1 MKKRFKQLVSLLFS
15 LIMMMTLFSTTI
27 HAATI
32 NDGGYS
38 GYWVYTPNGKYLAGG
53 SNMSPQHIHYYGSTP
68 AYCIEP
74 TVAIRMGEDVYQ
86 TSSLEEYNNL
96 SASVKAKISEISYFG
111 FGYSGRN
118 DELYYLAT
126 QVMIWQLLS
135 SNYNSV
141 KVHYLPSSPKFAH
154 LNNSNDVT
162 SQINNAIAQI
172 QADVNKY
179 EEDLKSP
186 NFQIYDGQGKK
197 VGKAG
202 ANASFDK
209 GIVGTTYKV
218 VDLNGVLPSK
228 KLLSNTFSNA
238 NVSGSTVKITLD
250 NKDLLANHSIRF
262 LGQDITKLGFRPV
275 ILSNNKDQDVIVKG
289 DLADPGRGSITINT
303 MDFSVKVQ
311 KNLEKWAEKDLAVQ
325 DLTKI
330 QFELRAKKDI
340 QDGQGKVIQKAG
352 TLARNVSGKEV
363 GNFGV
368 NAKGVAEIKNLYPGT
383 YTLKE
388 VSVPDSMILNT
399 TEKEV
404 VLSEAKPSVSVSFE
418 NKTTKLEVTK
428 EDGAGKEVEGAK
440 IIIKNEEGNIVDE
453 WESTKESHKI
463 QGLEKGKTYTFEE
476 TQAPDGYYYAVEDK
490 FTVNEDGSITKLN
503 IVDYPIHAEIKKV
516 DKDGRQV
523 EGAKI
528 QLIDQESK
536 KVLKEFVSAKDKN
549 EDISEFMVAGKTY
562 ILHETEAPFGFKL
575 AKDKTFTMDKFS
587 VNGDL
592 VIQNFINERNH
603 YFVAVEKVDAQD
615 QTKKLKGAEI
625 TLFNQDG
632 TVAKDVNGKE
642 AKAITDE
649 NGLVIFEVEYNG
661 DYSSYYAMET
671 NAPIGYRINP
681 NKHEV
686 KLHEKYSFA
695 KNDPIKI
702 VVNDEALPKKT
713 VKTGDSTN
721 LGSLVGILVIASL
734 GFFVILKKRKENAE

>member
-1 MKKRFKQLVSLLFS
+1 
-15 LIMMMTLFSTTI
+15 MTLFSTTI

-86 TSSLEEYNNL
+86 TSSLEEYNSL

-162 SQINNAIAQI
+162 DQI
-172 QADVNKY
+172 QEAMAEIQKDINSY
-179 EEDLKSP
+179 EAGLKAP
-186 NFQIYDGQGKK
+186 NFQIYDGAGNK

-202 ANASFDK
+202 ANANFDK

-218 VDLNGVLPSK
+218 VDQNNTLATK
-228 KLLSNTFSNA
+228 TAYSNTFDKSTI
-238 NVSGSTVKITLD
+238 SGNTVTITLT
-250 NKDLLANHSIRF
+250 NKDINKNHVIKFEGRKK
-262 LGQDITKLGFRPV
+262 LPKLGFRPV
-275 ILSNNKDQDVIVKG
+275 ILSNNHDQDVTVRG
-289 DLADPGRGSITINT
+289 DLADPGRGSITINGI
-303 MDFSVKVQ
+303 DFSVKVQ
-311 KNLEKWAEKDLAVQ
+311 KNLEKWAEKNLAAQ

-363 GNFGV
+363 GNFSV

-388 VSVPDSMILNT
+388 VSVPESMILNT

-440 IIIKNEEGNIVDE
+440 IVIKNEEGNVVDE

-463 QGLEKGKTYTFEE
+463 QGLEKGKTY
-476 TQAPDGYYYAVEDK
+476 
-490 FTVNEDGSITKLN
+490 
-503 IVDYPIHAEIKKV
+503 
-516 DKDGRQV
+516 
-523 EGAKI
+523 
-528 QLIDQESK
+528 
-536 KVLKEFVSAKDKN
+536 
-549 EDISEFMVAGKTY
+549 
-562 ILHETEAPFGFKL
+562 
-575 AKDKTFTMDKFS
+575 
-587 VNGDL
+587 
-592 VIQNFINERNH
+592 
-603 YFVAVEKVDAQD
+603 
-615 QTKKLKGAEI
+615 
-625 TLFNQDG
+625 
-632 TVAKDVNGKE
+632 
-642 AKAITDE
+642 
-649 NGLVIFEVEYNG
+649 
-661 DYSSYYAMET
+661 
-671 NAPIGYRINP
+671 
-681 NKHEV
+681 
-686 KLHEKYSFA
+686 
-695 KNDPIKI
+695 
-702 VVNDEALPKKT
+702 
-713 VKTGDSTN
+713 
-721 LGSLVGILVIASL
+721 
-734 GFFVILKKRKENAE
+734 